1 MSGGQHFAATGVN
14 GRNRLG
20 SGHFGIDIGVTPAAS
35 VGRGEA
41 GRLAAISRELAT
53 SPRPNMSVGEKVA
66 AKGVNGR
73 NRLGT
78 GQFGIDIGIK
88 PAAIV
93 GRGEAGRSDT
103 ISP

>member
-1 MSGGQHFAATGVN
+1 MSVGQHVAATGVN

-20 SGHFGIDIGVTPAAS
+20 PRHFGIDIGVTPAAS

-88 PAAIV
+88 PATIV
-93 GRGEAGRSDT
+93 GRGEAGRSDA